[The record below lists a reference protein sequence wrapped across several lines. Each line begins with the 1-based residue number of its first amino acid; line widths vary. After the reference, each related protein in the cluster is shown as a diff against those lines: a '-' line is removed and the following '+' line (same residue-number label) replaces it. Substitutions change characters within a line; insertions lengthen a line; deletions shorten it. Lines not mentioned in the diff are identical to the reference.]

1 MKTVLLM
8 VLTAF
13 TGLALAGVGK
23 THKDRDLLFGSNKVA
38 CEAKFTGAEGDILR
52 MRILYAGKI
61 SDAVLNVSA
70 IAVTENAI
78 AYSVDGDY
86 GGKPGVFLHVCG
98 AAQPITLVAPWT
110 RRKSVGFVDG
120 FRLTEVCPD
129 YVAFGHAS
137 DSLST
142 RPEKY
147 VAMKRSISKIRGQSN
162 CYPAGLPQSWV
173 DGFEG
178 RPK

>member
-1 MKTVLLM
+1 MKTVLLI
-8 VLTAF
+8 VLAAF

-38 CEAKFTGAEGDILR
+38 CEAKFTGAEGDVLR

-61 SDAVLNVSA
+61 TDAVLNVSA

-78 AYSVDGDY
+78 AYSVRGHY

-98 AAQPITLVAPWT
+98 AAQPITLVAPWAH
-110 RRKSVGFVDG
+110 RKSEGFVDG

-129 YVAFGHAS
+129 YVEFVHAS
-137 DSLST
+137 DALST
-142 RPEKY
+142 PLEQR
-147 VAMKRSISKIRGQSN
+147 VSMKRRISKIRGQSN
-162 CYPAGLPQSWV
+162 CYPAGLPQSWL
-173 DGFEG
+173 DGFTEP
-178 RPK
+178 PK